1 MCAGTKRWIGRL
13 LPATVVLTAATA
25 FTSASP
31 VVLQIDPT
39 ASHIDVTLCAT
50 VGTTACDT
58 DGSPVGGTVTLAPDC
73 LTAPTAVS
81 FHDFNFQLLQ
91 SIDLTLD
98 FGFLVGR
105 LDTVATGV
113 ELSYALPGTPR
124 PAVPLTGGAF
134 VDPQV
139 PADLAGTLTY
149 AATGG
154 IPPFDLCTLL
164 LASGAPCSDVIDLST
179 VVLDPIDLTGTLA
192 VSGREITVTID
203 VNVSGLLDPNNPSLG
218 TLSMVGTVVARGT
231 VPLPDIATFVAVLT
245 GAITDPGVVCESDIN
260 EDGGTDGL
268 DIAAYLDA
276 IL

>member
-1 MCAGTKRWIGRL
+1 MCSATKRWIGRL
-13 LPATVVLTAATA
+13 LPGTVVLAAATA
-25 FTSASP
+25 LTSASP

-58 DGSPVGGTVTLAPDC
+58 DGSSVGGTVTLAPDC
-73 LTAPTAVS
+73 LTAPTVVS
-81 FHDFNFQLLQ
+81 IHDFNFQLLE

-124 PAVPLTGGAF
+124 PAVPLAGGAF

-139 PADLAGTLTY
+139 PADLADTLTY

-203 VNVSGLLDPNNPSLG
+203 VDVSGLLDPTNPSLG

-260 EDGGTDGL
+260 EDGRTDGL
-268 DIAAYLDA
+268 DVAAYLDA